1 MPHEHILANAIY
13 YITSSENI
21 DNNYLEFRELLPEES
36 FYDNHGRAGEEVS
49 LIEDLGSVNT
59 PTGRIIV
66 WENNIQHKVG
76 PLTVPL
82 SDSSKKQKKKS
93 KRDESSTPSAPASV
107 PPSGIRKILCFFLVD
122 PSERVVSTKI
132 VPEQQNLIP
141 WNVALEHRQCLMNE
155 RKYFARDN
163 AEDWES
169 RTYTFCEH

>member
-1 MPHEHILANAIY
+1 MPHEHIIANAIY

-21 DNNYLEFRELLPEES
+21 DNNYLEFRELLAEDS
-36 FYDNHGRAGEEVS
+36 FYDTNGRAGEEVG
-49 LIEDLGSVNT
+49 LIEELGNVDT

-76 PLTVPL
+76 PLSVSVP
-82 SDSSKKQKKKS
+82 DSSKKQKKS
-93 KRDESSTPSAPASV
+93 KREKPSAPSVPASL

-122 PSERVVSTKI
+122 PSKRVVSTKI

-155 RKYFARDN
+155 RKYFAREN